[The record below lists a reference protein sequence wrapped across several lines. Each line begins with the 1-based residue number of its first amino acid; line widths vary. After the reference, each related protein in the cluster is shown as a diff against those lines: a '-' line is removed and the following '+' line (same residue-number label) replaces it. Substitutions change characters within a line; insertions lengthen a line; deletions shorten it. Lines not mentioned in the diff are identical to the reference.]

1 MACASERV
9 CPRSQEGKRGTQ
21 IQRFASF
28 HESKKETISVLNNK
42 NEKAVRSVAAAA
54 FSGRTVQQIV
64 VGSLLVVVATAEE
77 GTTSILQ
84 RAIQL
89 RAQPAWSIQV
99 LQMRKIDG
107 EGSWLK

>member
-1 MACASERV
+1 
-9 CPRSQEGKRGTQ
+9 
-21 IQRFASF
+21 
-28 HESKKETISVLNNK
+28 
-42 NEKAVRSVAAAA
+42 VAAAA

-89 RAQPAWSIQV
+89 RAQPASSIQDTWRRLVAEVMLLFWV
-99 LQMRKIDG
+99 LNRTVRPMDDG
-107 EGSWLK
+107 FFILFP